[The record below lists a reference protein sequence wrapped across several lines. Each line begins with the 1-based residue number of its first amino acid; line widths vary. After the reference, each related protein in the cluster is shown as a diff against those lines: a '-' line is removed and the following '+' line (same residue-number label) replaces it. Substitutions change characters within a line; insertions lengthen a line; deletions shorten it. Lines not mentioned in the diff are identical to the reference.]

1 MYSDVISQ
9 GMVPPKLHLKDIILT
24 NCNKKIHKKV
34 SYEKGIKNSKLDP
47 FWLLGIY
54 YELCAKPNKSNYVDD
69 QTAMVVL
76 WLTDYF
82 VMIKKVR

>member
-1 MYSDVISQ
+1 M
-9 GMVPPKLHLKDIILT
+9 
-24 NCNKKIHKKV
+24 

-47 FWLLGIY
+47 IWLLGIY
-54 YELCAKPNKSNYVDD
+54 YEICAKPNKSNYVDD

-82 VMIKKVR
+82 VMIKKGR